1 MAKVAS
7 RVTSLFAG
15 DLSLLCISTVTAI
28 NPTSGTSVDGVSD
41 SEPRVTFATGVSG
54 RSADGVRPN
63 NKSELVS
70 TIVAA
75 LPLDEASAKI
85 RTGPPIDDKPD
96 YDLDVWAGEIP
107 LMQVVGAPIADPK
120 LQAGVSAPSY
130 VSNYSRE
137 AAHRAQ

>member
-1 MAKVAS
+1 M
-7 RVTSLFAG
+7 
-15 DLSLLCISTVTAI
+15 
-28 NPTSGTSVDGVSD
+28 
-41 SEPRVTFATGVSG
+41 
-54 RSADGVRPN
+54 RPN

-70 TIVAA
+70 TIIAA

-107 LMQVVGAPIADPK
+107 LTQVVGTPVADPK
-120 LQAGVSAPSY
+120 LKAGVTAPSY
-130 VSNYSRE
+130 VSDYSRK